1 MKVIKNINNN
11 VSICVDD
18 NNREVIAFGKG
29 IGFKK
34 PPYELELSQI
44 DRTFYDLDEHYISLL
59 NELSEDLMS
68 VTLEIVDKANSY
80 LKVELSK
87 VFYFTLADHLNF
99 AIQRAK
105 KGMAINN
112 PMVNEIRHLY
122 EKELRLGE
130 WAVKLIKKRLGV
142 VLPRSE
148 AGNIA
153 MHFIDAEVAVST
165 SMEDQ
170 TEQFVEDITD
180 IVNDTL
186 NIIIDR
192 NDFTYS
198 RFVTHLKYLLKRV
211 SNLDEAKSENVKM
224 YEKVRAEYPYL
235 LKTTEKIKEYMTAC
249 LGIEPSEEELLYL
262 MLHLNR
268 LCAREGL

>member
-34 PPYELELSQI
+34 PPYELTLSEI

-68 VTLEIVDKANSY
+68 VTLEIIDQANSY
-80 LKVELSK
+80 LGIEFSK

-105 KGMAINN
+105 KGMAITN

-122 EKELRLGE
+122 EKEMKLGE
-130 WAVKLIKKRLGV
+130 WAIKLIRKRLNV

>member
-1 MKVIKNINNN
+1 M
-11 VSICVDD
+11 C
-18 NNREVIAFGKG
+18 
-29 IGFKK
+29 
-34 PPYELELSQI
+34 
-44 DRTFYDLDEHYISLL
+44 
-59 NELSEDLMS
+59 
-68 VTLEIVDKANSY
+68 
-80 LKVELSK
+80 
-87 VFYFTLADHLNF
+87 
-99 AIQRAK
+99 
-105 KGMAINN
+105 
-112 PMVNEIRHLY
+112 LY
-122 EKELRLGE
+122 EKEMRLGE

-153 MHFIDAEVAVST
+153 MHFIDAEVAIST

>member
-1 MKVIKNINNN
+1 MRVIKNINNN

-34 PPYELELSQI
+34 PPYELTLSEI

-59 NELSEDLMS
+59 NELSEDLLS
-68 VTLEIVDKANSY
+68 VTLEIIDQANSY
-80 LKVELSK
+80 LGIEFSK

-105 KGMAINN
+105 KGMAITN

-122 EKELRLGE
+122 EKEMKLGE
-130 WAVKLIKKRLGV
+130 WAIKLIRKRLNV
-142 VLPRSE
+142 VLPRTE

-153 MHFIDAEVAVST
+153 MHFIDAKVAVT
-165 SMEDQ
+165 TAQEDK
-170 TEQFVEDITD
+170 TEQFIEDITI
-180 IVNDTL
+180 IVKDTL
-186 NIIIDR
+186 NIDIDR

-211 SNLDEAKSENVKM
+211 SQIDKAKLENVKM
-224 YEKVRAEYPYL
+224 YEKVKAEYPYL
-235 LKTTEKIKEYMTAC
+235 QTATEKIKDYMTLC
-249 LGIEPSEEELLYL
+249 LGIEPGEEELLYL

>member
-112 PMVNEIRHLY
+112 PMV
-122 EKELRLGE
+122 KEMRLGE